1 MDHQSANVHG
11 APSIWPLQRGQE
23 AMGLHSVISYFP
35 GSINRCP
42 GCAGTQWFVG
52 RETAQCAFCE
62 TALPLAQ
69 MAHRPSRPLFTNR
82 IVVARLD

>member
-1 MDHQSANVHG
+1 MTYGSGHVYGSASGRHLSQAAG
-11 APSIWPLQRGQE
+11 E
-23 AMGLHSVISYFP
+23 AGLHALLSYFP

-52 RETAQCAFCE
+52 RETAQCAICD

-69 MAHRPSRPLFTNR
+69 MAHRPARPLFTNR
-82 IVVARLD
+82 LNVRTL